1 MKIIKNPFN
10 LILVF
15 IAITLLISCGKQKEE
30 NHEHSQSEKTEE
42 HQHKEENNLI
52 LNSGEL
58 WIANMETT
66 QGIDNMIALMS
77 SFSDKESVEAYAK
90 LKINLDKEFG
100 SILKKCTMKGESHD
114 QLHNFLVPM
123 QEMFEGLASSD
134 LKICKD
140 SYDTLND
147 HLKEYPKYFK

>member
-42 HQHKEENNLI
+42 HQHKEENNLS

-90 LKINLDKEFG
+90 LKTNLDKEFG
-100 SILKKCTMKGESHD
+100 TILKKCTMKGESHD

>member
-1 MKIIKNPFN
+1 MKKPFN

-42 HQHKEENNLI
+42 HQHKEENNLS

-66 QGIDNMIALMS
+66 QGIDNMLALMS

-134 LKICKD
+134 LKTCKD
-140 SYDTLND
+140 RYNTLNN

>member
-1 MKIIKNPFN
+1 MKKPFN

-42 HQHKEENNLI
+42 HQHKEENNLS

>member
-1 MKIIKNPFN
+1 MKKPIH
-10 LILVF
+10 LILVLF
-15 IAITLLISCGKQKEE
+15 AITLLISCGKQKEE
-30 NHEHSQSEKTEE
+30 NHEQSQSEKTEE
-42 HQHKEENNLI
+42 HQHKEENNLS

-66 QGIDNMIALMS
+66 QGIDNMLALMS
-77 SFSDKESVEAYAK
+77 SFSDKESVEAYAN
-90 LKINLDKEFG
+90 LKTSLDKEFG
-100 SILKKCTMKGESHD
+100 TILKECTMKGESHD

-134 LKICKD
+134 LKTCKD
-140 SYDTLND
+140 RYNTLNN